1 MTSPAAA
8 VRVIGGGMGGCEAA
22 WQLAR
27 RGIPV
32 ELIEMRGVKT
42 TPAHRT
48 DKLAEIVCSNS
59 FKSDAVDSA
68 SGLLKAEMRLLGSL
82 LLQAADRHLI
92 DALQILPL
100 TD

>member
-1 MTSPAAA
+1 
-8 VRVIGGGMGGCEAA
+8 MGGCEAA

-59 FKSDAVDSA
+59 F
-68 SGLLKAEMRLLGSL
+68 
-82 LLQAADRHLI
+82 
-92 DALQILPL
+92 
-100 TD
+100 